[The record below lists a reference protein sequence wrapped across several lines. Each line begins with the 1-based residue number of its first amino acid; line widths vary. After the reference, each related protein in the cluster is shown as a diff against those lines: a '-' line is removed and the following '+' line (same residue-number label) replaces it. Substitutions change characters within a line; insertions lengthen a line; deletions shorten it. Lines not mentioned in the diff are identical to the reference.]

1 MLSFFETR
9 EARPV
14 SMEFEHT
21 YPPYASY
28 ALLRLFI
35 YLKKKKGKTNTIEG
49 RERKLTKHG
58 AGFSMSKHRAQGGA
72 GRECYIP

>member
-1 MLSFFETR
+1 MNENVKMLSFFDTR

-28 ALLRLFI
+28 TLLCLFI
-35 YLKKKKGKTNTIEG
+35 YLK
-49 RERKLTKHG
+49 RENQH
-58 AGFSMSKHRAQGGA
+58 H
-72 GRECYIP
+72 